1 MFSLDKEESSFYE
14 MVMSNAL
21 LIKKEERYLSCF
33 NVDEHAEKPS

>member
-21 LIKKEERYLSCF
+21 LIKKEERNLSCF
-33 NVDEHAEKPS
+33 NVDEYREKPL